1 MYTLYITL
9 FYLLLPLLLI
19 LRYIK
24 GLQWQSFN
32 TRYLESLGFY
42 AKKHHQHVI
51 WVHAVSVGEVEAAH
65 VLIEYLRNNYPYK
78 VLVTTGTEPGYN
90 RVRALQGGNVEH
102 IYLPYDTPGAV
113 ERFIAHFQPRVGII
127 METEIWPVLFAKCK
141 KHAIPVFIVNARLSE
156 KSMHSYR
163 KMKGFL
169 QRRFAGVTG
178 VVVQTEVDARRYQEI
193 GVLADKIRVSGN
205 IKLDMPIAE
214 SMRAQAIQMKQT
226 LFSDRQVF
234 IVGSTHEGEEEI
246 FLQAYQQLKQ
256 QFPALILVLAPRQ
269 PKRAAE
275 IKKLCLQ
282 FNLQV
287 IARTENIACTPTTDV
302 YLVNTLGE
310 LKQMYA
316 VADYSFVAGS
326 MVPIGG
332 HNVFEPILLG
342 VPVMFGPYMKNME
355 LLAQQL
361 LAAQGAIQCNDTA
374 AIVAAVTLLITDS
387 QASEQLINNGRAFVT
402 QNKGALEKTIAFID
416 PFINKSFQ
424 PKRN

>member
-19 LRYIK
+19 FRYIK
-24 GLQWQSFN
+24 GRQWQSFN

-65 VLIEYLRNNYPYK
+65 VLIEHLRNHYPYK

-90 RVRALQGGNVEH
+90 RVRALQGDKVEH
-102 IYLPYDTPGAV
+102 VYLPYDTPDAV
-113 ERFIAHFQPRVGII
+113 ERFIAHFQPRIGII
-127 METEIWPVLFAKCK
+127 METEIWPVLFAKCN
-141 KHAIPVFIVNARLSE
+141 KHAIPLFIVNARLSE
-156 KSMHSYR
+156 KSMRGYC
-163 KMKGFL
+163 KIKGFL

-193 GVLADKIRVSGN
+193 GVLSDKIRVSGN
-205 IKLDMPIAE
+205 IKLDMPIAK
-214 SMRAQAIQMKQT
+214 SMRAQATQVKQT
-226 LFSDRQVF
+226 LFPDRQVF
-234 IVGSTHEGEEEI
+234 VIGSTHEGEEEI

-282 FNLQV
+282 FNLQL
-287 IARTENIACTPTTDV
+287 IARTEGIACTPSTDV
-302 YLVNTLGE
+302 YLVDTLGE

-316 VADYSFVAGS
+316 IADYSFVAGS

-332 HNVFEPILLG
+332 HNIFEPILLG
-342 VPVMFGPYMKNME
+342 VPVMFGPYMKNMQ
-355 LLAQQL
+355 LLSQQL
-361 LAAQGAIQCNDTA
+361 LAAQGAIQCHDTD
-374 AIVAAVTLLITDS
+374 AIVTAITQLITD
-387 QASEQLINNGRAFVT
+387 APAREQLINNARAFVA
-402 QNKGALEKTIAFID
+402 QNKGALEKTMLLID
-416 PFINKSFQ
+416 PFINKR
-424 PKRN
+424 PLN